1 MLYEF
6 RIKHDNYEKT
16 VIDSDKCVHCGY
28 CVFACTQ
35 GVMAVDHDL
44 HVVAVVNP
52 DNCDS
57 CNECACPFGAREFL
71 PYNEEIANAAYALIG
86 TQEYVR

>member
-16 VIDSDKCVHCGY
+16 VIDTDKCVHCGY
-28 CVFACTQ
+28 CVFAL
-35 GVMAVDHDL
+35 DKEL
-44 HVVAVVNP
+44 EIVAVTNP

-57 CNECACPFGAREFL
+57 CNKCACPFGAREFL
-71 PYNEEIANAAYALIG
+71 PYNEEVSNAAYALIG